1 MLLSP
6 LEIQQKQFPNR
17 FRGLDAK
24 EVESFLQKV
33 ADQMSVYLKQMD
45 ELKRELEDME
55 RQLGEHK
62 EREQTLKNTLISAQK
77 TVEQMKVNAQK
88 ESKLLVSEA
97 EVKAERI
104 LNNAHNRLAQIH
116 EDIAELKRQ
125 RTQFELKIRAT
136 IETYQ
141 KMLDMQKEE
150 EAEAEDL
157 ESKLKFFT
165 RASSG
170 VGPCDVLFKCAS
182 DPTPCGCPVAHPSNS
197 RSLRSAQPRKRV
209 PNFTTSRR
217 QFMKHP
223 GLKNCSF
230 FFPLYIQIRSHRASF
245 DKLRTSRA

>member
-6 LEIQQKQFPNR
+6 LEIQQKQFR
-17 FRGLDAK
+17 LRTFKGLDAK
-24 EVESFLQKV
+24 DVESFLQKV
-33 ADQMSVYLKQMD
+33 ADQMSGLLKEID
-45 ELKRELEDME
+45 ELKRDLGEKQ
-55 RQLGEHK
+55 RQLGEHR

-77 TVEQMKVNAQK
+77 TVEQMKLNAQK
-88 ESKLLVSEA
+88 EAKLLVSEA

-150 EAEAEDL
+150 EAEAEGL

-165 RASSG
+165 K
-170 VGPCDVLFKCAS
+170 P
-182 DPTPCGCPVAHPSNS
+182 
-197 RSLRSAQPRKRV
+197 
-209 PNFTTSRR
+209 
-217 QFMKHP
+217 
-223 GLKNCSF
+223 
-230 FFPLYIQIRSHRASF
+230 
-245 DKLRTSRA
+245 

>member
-6 LEIQQKQFPNR
+6 LEIQQKQFRLR
-17 FRGLDAK
+17 FLRGLDAK

-33 ADQMSVYLKQMD
+33 ADQMSGLLKEID
-45 ELKRELEDME
+45 ELKQDLGEKK
-55 RQLGEHK
+55 RQLGEHRD
-62 EREQTLKNTLISAQK
+62 REQTLKNTLISAQK

-125 RTQFELKIRAT
+125 RIQFELKLRAT

-157 ESKLKFFT
+157 ESKLKFIT
-165 RASSG
+165 K
-170 VGPCDVLFKCAS
+170 P
-182 DPTPCGCPVAHPSNS
+182 
-197 RSLRSAQPRKRV
+197 
-209 PNFTTSRR
+209 
-217 QFMKHP
+217 
-223 GLKNCSF
+223 
-230 FFPLYIQIRSHRASF
+230 
-245 DKLRTSRA
+245 

>member
-104 LNNAHNRLAQIH
+104 LNNAH
-116 EDIAELKRQ
+116 
-125 RTQFELKIRAT
+125 KIRAT

-150 EAEAEDL
+150 EAEVEDL

-165 RASSG
+165 K
-170 VGPCDVLFKCAS
+170 P
-182 DPTPCGCPVAHPSNS
+182 
-197 RSLRSAQPRKRV
+197 
-209 PNFTTSRR
+209 
-217 QFMKHP
+217 
-223 GLKNCSF
+223 
-230 FFPLYIQIRSHRASF
+230 
-245 DKLRTSRA
+245 

>member
-6 LEIQQKQFPNR
+6 LEIQQKQFSIR
-17 FRGLDAK
+17 FRGMDAK

-33 ADQMSVYLKQMD
+33 ADQMSAYLKQID
-45 ELKRELEDME
+45 ELRRELEDKE
-55 RQLGEHK
+55 RQLGEHQG
-62 EREQTLKNTLISAQK
+62 REQTLKNTLVSAQK
-77 TVEQMKVNAQK
+77 TVEQMKANAQK
-88 ESKLLVSEA
+88 EAKLLVSEA

-165 RASSG
+165 K
-170 VGPCDVLFKCAS
+170 P
-182 DPTPCGCPVAHPSNS
+182 
-197 RSLRSAQPRKRV
+197 
-209 PNFTTSRR
+209 
-217 QFMKHP
+217 
-223 GLKNCSF
+223 
-230 FFPLYIQIRSHRASF
+230 
-245 DKLRTSRA
+245 

>member
-6 LEIQQKQFPNR
+6 LEIQQKQFR
-17 FRGLDAK
+17 LRTFKGLDAK
-24 EVESFLQKV
+24 DVESFLQKV
-33 ADQMSVYLKQMD
+33 ADQMSGLLKEID
-45 ELKRELEDME
+45 ELKRDLGERE
-55 RQLGEHK
+55 RQLGEHR

-88 ESKLLVSEA
+88 EAKLLVSEA

-150 EAEAEDL
+150 EAEAEGL

-165 RASSG
+165 K
-170 VGPCDVLFKCAS
+170 P
-182 DPTPCGCPVAHPSNS
+182 
-197 RSLRSAQPRKRV
+197 
-209 PNFTTSRR
+209 
-217 QFMKHP
+217 
-223 GLKNCSF
+223 
-230 FFPLYIQIRSHRASF
+230 
-245 DKLRTSRA
+245 

>member
-165 RASSG
+165 
-170 VGPCDVLFKCAS
+170 
-182 DPTPCGCPVAHPSNS
+182 
-197 RSLRSAQPRKRV
+197 
-209 PNFTTSRR
+209 
-217 QFMKHP
+217 
-223 GLKNCSF
+223 
-230 FFPLYIQIRSHRASF
+230 
-245 DKLRTSRA
+245 

>member
-33 ADQMSVYLKQMD
+33 ADQMSAYLKQMD
-45 ELKRELEDME
+45 ELKRELEDKG

-62 EREQTLKNTLISAQK
+62 DREQTLKNTLISAQK

-88 ESKLLVSEA
+88 EAKLLVSEA

-150 EAEAEDL
+150 EAVAEDL

-165 RASSG
+165 K
-170 VGPCDVLFKCAS
+170 P
-182 DPTPCGCPVAHPSNS
+182 
-197 RSLRSAQPRKRV
+197 
-209 PNFTTSRR
+209 
-217 QFMKHP
+217 
-223 GLKNCSF
+223 
-230 FFPLYIQIRSHRASF
+230 
-245 DKLRTSRA
+245 